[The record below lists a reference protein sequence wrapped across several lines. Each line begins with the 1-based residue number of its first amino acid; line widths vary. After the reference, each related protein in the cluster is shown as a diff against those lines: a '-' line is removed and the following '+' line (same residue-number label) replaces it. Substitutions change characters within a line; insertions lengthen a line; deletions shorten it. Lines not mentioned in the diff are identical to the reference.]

1 METILLIGVFV
12 LSCVVFVQQRKLRRM
27 CLDWRANESLFTFIN
42 TLSKHVESIHGMH
55 VYIPKPYQD
64 DRVQSYQ
71 FAPIGVLHLPRMSFS
86 VFVEMN
92 CGERYFIGVI
102 EVDQQNLQD
111 TDLKPSKL
119 FPLLFSKIDKELMN
133 QVWQHE
139 REC

>member
-27 CLDWRANESLFTFIN
+27 YLESRFNQSLFGFI
-42 TLSKHVESIHGMH
+42 TKLTTCVESIHAMH
-55 VYIPKPYQD
+55 VYVPKPYCD
-64 DRVQSYQ
+64 ERVESYE

-102 EVDQQNLQD
+102 EVDQQDLQD
-111 TDLKPSKL
+111 TDLKTSKL